1 MSENTRPYL
10 ASNSW
15 PYLEK
20 KIMKLSFPYIFSE
33 KNDFKKTLFIK
44 DILGESVGQSIRVE
58 CEGLG
63 A

>member
-1 MSENTRPYL
+1 MLHDEQKTVQYKFL
-10 ASNSW
+10 
-15 PYLEK
+15 
-20 KIMKLSFPYIFSE
+20 KL
-33 KNDFKKTLFIK
+33 TLFIK